1 MNEMVGPPV
10 EEISAWEHWSRW
22 ARENLFSSAFNTI
35 LTFVTVGVVY
45 FFIRGAIGYAFA
57 PERKWFVVPPNMKL
71 YWTDV
76 YPVETLW
83 RLWLSLAIVF
93 FLTGVSL
100 AVWRFGGRL
109 SPSRLATILKQVG
122 GGFLILGAFFAW
134 PTSVRLTLVIGGA
147 ILVGFAY
154 LGLMLWKGS
163 EDLEIIPLLRVLF
176 VVMLLILV
184 GIWLMHIAQGTKVWL
199 TIEFGVLVGSYL
211 VGLLVRRFVPGVVA
225 KAVLVG
231 FWVLSLPLIY
241 LVVERD
247 PDLSLV
253 PVATLVIPAA
263 AIFAVV
269 GVAYLWWAG
278 GPDPGEAARAVAA
291 AFVLIAIG
299 MWFTP
304 LAMLIRFLMLA
315 LAGVALLAPTF
326 GGTESGR
333 RLLVGVW
340 VVVDLVIAYFVA
352 VSMGATGIP
361 AIGGYIGGLNMT
373 FLLAI
378 AGISLSF
385 PIGVVLALA
394 RTSSLP
400 IFRMLSTGYIEVVRG
415 VPLITVLFFGNLV
428 INRFLPADVH
438 LDNVVKAIVAIA
450 LFSAAYLAE
459 NVRGGLQSIPKGQ
472 YEAAHAVGLSTVQMT
487 ALITLPQALRAVIP
501 AIVGQV
507 ISLFKD
513 TSLVAIIG
521 LADFLRIARDVA
533 PNQPEFLG
541 SQQESLLFALAVYWV
556 FSFSVSRGS
565 QRLEKK
571 LGVGER

>member
-1 MNEMVGPPV
+1 MNEMTGPPV
-10 EEISAWEHWSRW
+10 EKVSAWEHWSRW
-22 ARENLFSSAFNTI
+22 AKENLFSSVFNTI
-35 LTFVTVGVVY
+35 LTFITMGVVY
-45 FFIRGAIGYAFA
+45 FFIQGAIGYAFD
-57 PERKWFVVPPNMKL
+57 PERKWQVIPPNMKL

-76 YPVETLW
+76 YPPESLW

-100 AVWRFGGRL
+100 AVWRFGGRIT
-109 SPSRLATILKQVG
+109 PKRLATILKQVG
-122 GGFLILGAFFAW
+122 GGLVLLGVVFAW
-134 PTSVRLTLVIGGA
+134 PTGLRIALVIGGVV
-147 ILVGFAY
+147 LVALAY

-163 EDLEIIPLLRVLF
+163 EDLELIPLLRVLA
-176 VVMLLILV
+176 VVLLVILA
-184 GIWLMHIAQGTKVWL
+184 GIWLMHIAQGTKVSL
-199 TIEFGVLVGSYL
+199 TIEFAVLIGSYL
-211 VGLLVRRFVPGVVA
+211 VGLLIRRFVPQVVS
-225 KAVLVG
+225 KAILMG

-253 PVATLVIPAA
+253 PVGTLIIPAA
-263 AIFAVV
+263 AIFAVI
-269 GVAYLWWAG
+269 GAAYLWWAG
-278 GPDPGEAARAVAA
+278 GPNPGEASRAVAA
-291 AFVLIAIG
+291 LFVLIAIG

-315 LAGVALLAPTF
+315 LAGIALLAPTF
-326 GGTESGR
+326 GGTESSR
-333 RLLVGVW
+333 KLLVGVW
-340 VVVDLVIAYFVA
+340 IVIDLVISYFVA
-352 VSMGATGIP
+352 VSMGSTGIR

-378 AGISLSF
+378 AGIALSF
-385 PIGVVLALA
+385 PIGVTLALA

-428 INRFLPADVH
+428 INRFLPEDVR
-438 LDNVVKAIVAIA
+438 LDNVVKAVIAIA

-459 NVRGGLQSIPKGQ
+459 NVRGGLQSIPNGQ
-472 YEAAHAVGLSTVQMT
+472 REAARAVGLSTVQMT

-541 SQQESLLFALAVYWV
+541 SQQESLLFALVVYWI